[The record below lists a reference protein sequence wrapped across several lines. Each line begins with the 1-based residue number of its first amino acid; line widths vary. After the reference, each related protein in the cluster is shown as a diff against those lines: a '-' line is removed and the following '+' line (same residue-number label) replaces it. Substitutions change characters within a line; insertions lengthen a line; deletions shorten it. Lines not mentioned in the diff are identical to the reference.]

1 MAELGIPVE
10 VAAPVPPTP
19 LKNNPKL
26 APNPFSNDDGT
37 QPPAITAA
45 KEVAPPG
52 RTPAVVSVLGSSR
65 VLVPMMPHER
75 PSYVGPNGEH
85 EEDCDSPPM
94 ITVEVGDGRHALP
107 VFSSFPAMT
116 AWNAEA
122 RPVPV
127 YGVGAARTALNSG
140 IHMLLLDPDDEAVL
154 IGRPATLALANEVP
168 WIPAW
173 EDPEVTNAVISSL
186 VGIEEV
192 GAARV
197 EVGQSTEVRIVLALR
212 RGLDADQLRSAITR
226 ASEAIGAAEL
236 LRERVDSI
244 ELYPTSLPE

>member
-1 MAELGIPVE
+1 MAELGIPAE

-26 APNPFSNDDGT
+26 APNPFSNDDGS
-37 QPPAITAA
+37 QPLAITEA
-45 KEVAPPG
+45 KAVEPPG
-52 RTPAVVSVLGSSR
+52 RTPAVVGVLGESR
-65 VLVPMMPHER
+65 VLVPMMPHAR
-75 PSYVGPNGEH
+75 PAYVGPNGEH
-85 EEDCDSPPM
+85 EEDCDPPPM

-107 VFSSFPAMT
+107 VFSSFAAMT
-116 AWNAEA
+116 AWNAQA

-140 IHMLLLDPDDEAVL
+140 IHLLLLDPEDDAVL
-154 IGRPATLALANEVP
+154 IGRPATWAMANELP
-168 WIPAW
+168 WTPAW
-173 EDPEVTNAVISSL
+173 EDPEVTDAVIAAL

-192 GAARV
+192 GAVRV

-212 RGLDADQLRSAITR
+212 RGLDADQLRTAITR
-226 ASEAIGAAEL
+226 ASEAIGNAEM
-236 LRERVDSI
+236 LRERVDTI